1 MKKKASKKLLLNK
14 IRIAKLSNTHQG
26 TVQAA
31 APPTITR
38 CSAMGCPSIL
48 AC

>member
-1 MKKKASKKLLLNK
+1 MKKKASKKLLLAK
-14 IRIAKLSNTHQG
+14 IKIAKLSNTHQG
-26 TVQAA
+26 TVQA

>member
-1 MKKKASKKLLLNK
+1 MKKKTSKKLLLDK
-14 IRIAKLSNTHQG
+14 IKIAQLSNMHQG
-26 TVQAA
+26 AVQAA
-31 APPTITR
+31 APTITR